1 LVIDVEA
8 LEEAEAF
15 HELYT
20 KRIKAEEVIP
30 VAGKG
35 TSKFLLPL
43 VDGTVKQPGP
53 DQKREVSRQR
63 RSSAEEDEEL
73 EEKDEPEAAAEEA
86 EAPQPVPSDEGD
98 FWSLNSYALTR
109 HHPNGRIKLFTFE
122 EMKDKIPIPLKFI
135 DVGRRTV
142 VSEGDDSYEVNDTW
156 YNEHDSGVDPQ
167 REMKEMWHGKTEFPL
182 LKPAAKAGYKWCS
195 GRLTKIQETTRPDQ
209 IWPELWDRYSKKQRV
224 IVIKKWREVDEIEDA
239 ARKHRGIHE
248 IAPEDVDTSNKVLAD
263 ISKKLEPEAVPCMPV
278 ITHEMKL
285 EAVKAAATKKK
296 GRSEFASREAT
307 TLLPERVAT
316 RPT

>member
-1 LVIDVEA
+1 M
-8 LEEAEAF
+8 
-15 HELYT
+15 
-20 KRIKAEEVIP
+20 IP

-35 TSKFLLPL
+35 SSKFLLPL

-63 RSSAEEDEEL
+63 RSSTEEDEEL
-73 EEKDEPEAAAEEA
+73 EEKDEPEGAKEEA
-86 EAPQPVPSDEGD
+86 EASQPLPSDEGD

-122 EMKDKIPIPLKFI
+122 EMKDKAPIPLKFI

-156 YNEHDSGVDPQ
+156 YNEHVSGVDPQ

-182 LKPAAKAGYKWCS
+182 LKPAAKAGYKWYT

-209 IWPELWDRYSKKQRV
+209 IWPEL
-224 IVIKKWREVDEIEDA
+224 
-239 ARKHRGIHE
+239 
-248 IAPEDVDTSNKVLAD
+248 
-263 ISKKLEPEAVPCMPV
+263 
-278 ITHEMKL
+278 
-285 EAVKAAATKKK
+285 
-296 GRSEFASREAT
+296 
-307 TLLPERVAT
+307 
-316 RPT
+316 

>member
-1 LVIDVEA
+1 MQYKPSSDKDKARVHKFGKQMLDGIFLGYHQIAGGGWSGDLVVVDVEA
-8 LEEAEAF
+8 LEEADAC

-35 TSKFLLPL
+35 SSKFLLPL

-73 EEKDEPEAAAEEA
+73 EEKEAPEAAEEEA
-86 EAPQPVPSDEGD
+86 EASQPVPSDEDD

-109 HHPNGRIKLFTFE
+109 HHPRGRFKLFTLD
-122 EMKDKIPIPLKFI
+122 EMKDKAPIPLKFI
-135 DVGRRTV
+135 DVGRRTL
-142 VSEGDDSYEVNDTW
+142 VSAGDDSYEVNDTW

-209 IWPELWDRYSKKQRV
+209 IWPELWDRYSKKQRL
-224 IVIKKWREVDEIEDA
+224 IVIKKWT
-239 ARKHRGIHE
+239 K
-248 IAPEDVDTSNKVLAD
+248 
-263 ISKKLEPEAVPCMPV
+263 SKMLQES
-278 ITHEMKL
+278 I
-285 EAVKAAATKKK
+285 
-296 GRSEFASREAT
+296 GASRRLLQRTSTST
-307 TLLPERVAT
+307 TR
-316 RPT
+316 